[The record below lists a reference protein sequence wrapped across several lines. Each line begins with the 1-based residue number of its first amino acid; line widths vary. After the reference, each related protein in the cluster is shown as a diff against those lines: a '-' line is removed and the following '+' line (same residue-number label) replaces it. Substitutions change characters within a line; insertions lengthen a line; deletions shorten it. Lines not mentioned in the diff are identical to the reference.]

1 MIGQLFDTLNYLRRY
16 CRSRYLAPISNAT
29 LLCLK
34 SKSYAM
40 AHRAI
45 FERNISLRQHIG
57 FWKRFKNLPHC
68 CPNLHFCVKP
78 WPDGDAS
85 WRKLKAWVNLQLRL
99 ARACVHLRWLAMTC
113 AHFGRDQICTQV
125 DTSFS
130 PLGHPTQVNA
140 SWLTSINLLLA
151 NKIQDSLP

>member
-1 MIGQLFDTLNYLRRY
+1 MQLISLMIGQLFDTLNYLRRY

-85 WRKLKAWVNLQLRL
+85 WRKLKAWVNFNFVWPRL
-99 ARACVHLRWLAMTC
+99 ACACVDLRWLALTLVEIKF
-113 AHFGRDQICTQV
+113 APKSTQVFHRLATQPKSTQV
-125 DTSFS
+125 DWR
-130 PLGHPTQVNA
+130 Q
-140 SWLTSINLLLA
+140 LTYY
-151 NKIQDSLP
+151 